1 MGELNGGKGESRC
14 VLMGTKGLGELEAL
28 ARMGVPHRIGWGHTW
43 LSLAGPELGVET
55 KIREALSY

>member
-1 MGELNGGKGESRC
+1 MSQAEGHRLCWR
-14 VLMGTKGLGELEAL
+14 TPKGLGELEAL
-28 ARMGVPHRIGWGHTW
+28 TRMGVPHRIGWGHTW

>member
-1 MGELNGGKGESRC
+1 MGA
-14 VLMGTKGLGELEAL
+14 KGLGELEAL
-28 ARMGVPHRIGWGHTW
+28 TRMGVPHRIGWGHTW